1 MKLQLFQQTFFILI
15 THMENRNNGVG
26 GGTVGKRVVQRVP
39 PPPSLF
45 PPPPPPPLL
54 LASSAS
60 ASYYYQ
66 QQQHQQQFHQQ
77 QQNFTSIKIP
87 LETQHHIEKLSE
99 YVAKNGAEFEQL
111 TRQKSLDMFWW
122 LDDLNSN
129 EYRMY
134 KLLLESKM
142 GIPSKSVKVVQPRVT
157 TTTTD
162 KIQEQIEEAKL
173 RAQKLMMAEKETKLE
188 YVEDTTLFDNIVGNI
203 PQNTRIANAG
213 FQNGTYNAIDLLTAP
228 KNVNEEMMQKKSKI
242 VEKYF
247 EKRMELFEYELD
259 RATTNK
265 YGDSDNS
272 NNKFLY
278 RNANENEE
286 DIEELRE
293 IRRHR
298 VRRGGTNESAE
309 EMEEKFNASRGSKR
323 GLGMA
328 EQEER
333 NGDVEFL
340 KYRNQLSRRYHGGN

>member
-1 MKLQLFQQTFFILI
+1 
-15 THMENRNNGVG
+15 MENRNNGGGG

-39 PPPSLF
+39 PPPSLSR
-45 PPPPPPPLL
+45 PPRLPPLL
-54 LASSAS
+54 ASSSAS

-66 QQQHQQQFHQQ
+66 QQQ
-77 QQNFTSIKIP
+77 QQNFSSMIP

-142 GIPSKSVKVVQPRVT
+142 GIPSASVVVQPPV

-188 YVEDTTLFDNIVGNI
+188 YVEDATLFGNIVGNI

-259 RATTNK
+259 RAMTNK

-298 VRRGGTNESAE
+298 GRRGGTNESAE

-328 EQEER
+328 EEEER

>member
-1 MKLQLFQQTFFILI
+1 
-15 THMENRNNGVG
+15 MENRNNGGGGG
-26 GGTVGKRVVQRVP
+26 GGTVGKSVVQRVP
-39 PPPSLF
+39 PPPSLSR
-45 PPPPPPPLL
+45 PPRPPPLL
-54 LASSAS
+54 ASSSAS

-66 QQQHQQQFHQQ
+66 QQQ
-77 QQNFTSIKIP
+77 QQNFSSMIP

-142 GIPSKSVKVVQPRVT
+142 GIPSASVVVQPPV

-188 YVEDTTLFDNIVGNI
+188 YLEDATLFGNIVGNI

-259 RATTNK
+259 RAMTNK

-298 VRRGGTNESAE
+298 GRRGGTNESAE

>member
-1 MKLQLFQQTFFILI
+1 
-15 THMENRNNGVG
+15 MENRNNGGGG

-39 PPPSLF
+39 PPPSLSR
-45 PPPPPPPLL
+45 PPRPPPLL
-54 LASSAS
+54 ASSSAS

-66 QQQHQQQFHQQ
+66 QQQ
-77 QQNFTSIKIP
+77 QQNFSSMIP

-142 GIPSKSVKVVQPRVT
+142 GIPSASVVVQPPV

-188 YVEDTTLFDNIVGNI
+188 YVEDATLFGNIVGNI

-259 RATTNK
+259 RAMTNK

-298 VRRGGTNESAE
+298 GRRGGTNESAE
-309 EMEEKFNASRGSKR
+309 EMEENFNASRGSKR

>member
-1 MKLQLFQQTFFILI
+1 MKLQLFQQTLFII
-15 THMENRNNGVG
+15 IIQMENRNNGGGG
-26 GGTVGKRVVQRVP
+26 GGTVGKRVVRRVP
-39 PPPSLF
+39 PPPSLSR
-45 PPPPPPPLL
+45 PPRHPPLL
-54 LASSAS
+54 ASSSAS

-66 QQQHQQQFHQQ
+66 QQQ
-77 QQNFTSIKIP
+77 QQNFSSMIP
-87 LETQHHIEKLSE
+87 SETQHHIEKLSE

-142 GIPSKSVKVVQPRVT
+142 GIPSASVVVQPPV

-188 YVEDTTLFDNIVGNI
+188 YVEDATLFGNIVGNI

-259 RATTNK
+259 RAMTNK

-298 VRRGGTNESAE
+298 GRRGGTNESAE

>member
-1 MKLQLFQQTFFILI
+1 MKLQLFQQTFFII
-15 THMENRNNGVG
+15 IIHMENRNDGVG

-39 PPPSLF
+39 PPPSLSRPPH
-45 PPPPPPPLL
+45 PPPV

-77 QQNFTSIKIP
+77 QQNFTSVIP

-111 TRQKSLDMFWW
+111 MRQKSLDMFWW

-142 GIPSKSVKVVQPRVT
+142 GTPSASVKVVQPPG

-228 KNVNEEMMQKKSKI
+228 KNVNQEMMQKKSKI

-259 RATTNK
+259 RAMTNK
-265 YGDSDNS
+265 YGDSDDS

-298 VRRGGTNESAE
+298 GRRGGTNESAE

>member
-1 MKLQLFQQTFFILI
+1 
-15 THMENRNNGVG
+15 MENRNDGVG
-26 GGTVGKRVVQRVP
+26 GRTVGKSVVQRVSP
-39 PPPSLF
+39 PPLLS
-45 PPPPPPPLL
+45 PPPPPPPV

-60 ASYYYQ
+60 ASHYYH

-87 LETQHHIEKLSE
+87 LETQHQIEKLSE

-142 GIPSKSVKVVQPRVT
+142 GTPSASVKVVQPPVT

-188 YVEDTTLFDNIVGNI
+188 YVDDTTLFDNIVGNI

-213 FQNGTYNAIDLLTAP
+213 FQNGTYNAIDLLSAP

-298 VRRGGTNESAE
+298 RRRGETHESAE

>member
-1 MKLQLFQQTFFILI
+1 
-15 THMENRNNGVG
+15 MENRNNGGGGG
-26 GGTVGKRVVQRVP
+26 GGTVGKSVVQRVP
-39 PPPSLF
+39 PPPSLSR
-45 PPPPPPPLL
+45 PPRPPPLL
-54 LASSAS
+54 ASSSAS

-66 QQQHQQQFHQQ
+66 QQQ
-77 QQNFTSIKIP
+77 QQNFSSMIP

-142 GIPSKSVKVVQPRVT
+142 GIPSASVVVQPPV

-188 YVEDTTLFDNIVGNI
+188 YVEDATLFGNIVGNI

-259 RATTNK
+259 RAMTNK

-298 VRRGGTNESAE
+298 GRRGGTNESAE

>member
-1 MKLQLFQQTFFILI
+1 
-15 THMENRNNGVG
+15 
-26 GGTVGKRVVQRVP
+26 
-39 PPPSLF
+39 
-45 PPPPPPPLL
+45 
-54 LASSAS
+54 
-60 ASYYYQ
+60 
-66 QQQHQQQFHQQ
+66 
-77 QQNFTSIKIP
+77 
-87 LETQHHIEKLSE
+87 
-99 YVAKNGAEFEQL
+99 
-111 TRQKSLDMFWW
+111 
-122 LDDLNSN
+122 
-129 EYRMY
+129 
-134 KLLLESKM
+134 M
-142 GIPSKSVKVVQPRVT
+142 GIPSASVVVQPPV

-188 YVEDTTLFDNIVGNI
+188 HVDDTTLFDNIVGNI

-213 FQNGTYNAIDLLTAP
+213 FQNGTYNAIDLLSAP

-298 VRRGGTNESAE
+298 RRRGETNESAE

>member
-1 MKLQLFQQTFFILI
+1 
-15 THMENRNNGVG
+15 MENRNNGGGG

-39 PPPSLF
+39 PPPSLSR
-45 PPPPPPPLL
+45 PPRPPPLL
-54 LASSAS
+54 ASSSAS

-66 QQQHQQQFHQQ
+66 QQQ
-77 QQNFTSIKIP
+77 QQNFSSMIP

-142 GIPSKSVKVVQPRVT
+142 GIPSASVVVQPPV

-188 YVEDTTLFDNIVGNI
+188 YLEDATLFGNIVGNI

-259 RATTNK
+259 RAMTNK

-298 VRRGGTNESAE
+298 GRRGGTNESAE

>member
-1 MKLQLFQQTFFILI
+1 
-15 THMENRNNGVG
+15 MENRNNGGGG

-39 PPPSLF
+39 PPPSLSR
-45 PPPPPPPLL
+45 PPRPPPLL
-54 LASSAS
+54 ASSSAS

-66 QQQHQQQFHQQ
+66 QQQ
-77 QQNFTSIKIP
+77 QQNFSSMIP

-142 GIPSKSVKVVQPRVT
+142 GIPSASVVVQPPV

-188 YVEDTTLFDNIVGNI
+188 YVEDATLFGNIVGNI

-298 VRRGGTNESAE
+298 GRRGGTNESAE